1 MWRGQRAVT
10 GTRDPSPH
18 SLGMRVPAGRPRG
31 RGRQCLEAAP
41 GSKWALPTPSPGQD
55 GRSACKGAT
64 VIQDGHRLGRGLG
77 RTGLWEPGGHAPS
90 SMPPHLP
97 GSPQSP
103 LGLGDA
109 VGAKP
114 QAGLSEQAGRPQ
126 AWGRTRAACSA
137 PSSPCGPIAA
147 AKTAAQ
153 LRVQPVGSRGPAEGR
168 LTRGLLSGA
177 LALHRRSHVRGV
189 PGLLSP
195 TATPSLSSHRFIPHR
210 SGGQE
215 PDVSH
220 REARV
225 RALEAALLTAVLSAL
240 KTFASVCSFRRR
252 LPCWARAPSPTGAF
266 SVISL
271 THFGRFLTALTVSLL
286 PPFTRT
292 LRQQGGPTGSGRAIP
307 HFRMLHSI
315 VPATSFGPRHRF

>member
-18 SLGMRVPAGRPRG
+18 SLGVRVPAGRPRG

-126 AWGRTRAACSA
+126 AWARWPGLPHGAAPGQPAVLPPARVGPSLQPRPRPSSACS
-137 PSSPCGPIAA
+137 PWGPGG
-147 AKTAAQ
+147 
-153 LRVQPVGSRGPAEGR
+153 LRKA
-168 LTRGLLSGA
+168 
-177 LALHRRSHVRGV
+177 
-189 PGLLSP
+189 
-195 TATPSLSSHRFIPHR
+195 
-210 SGGQE
+210 
-215 PDVSH
+215 VSH
-220 REARV
+220 RA
-225 RALEAALLTAVLSAL
+225 
-240 KTFASVCSFRRR
+240 CSRE
-252 LPCWARAPSPTGAF
+252 PSPCTADPTCVVSRGCCHPQPHRHFQATDLFPTVLEVRNLTCLTGKLGSGLWRPHCSQRCSRLSKRLLVFAASGGF
-266 SVISL
+266 CPAGL
-271 THFGRFLTALTVSLL
+271 GPL
-286 PPFTRT
+286 PPPELSR
-292 LRQQGGPTGSGRAIP
+292 
-307 HFRMLHSI
+307 
-315 VPATSFGPRHRF
+315 